1 MLKSIVLLVVAAV
14 LAAGTYGINYLRDV
28 EAVAA
33 GYISQTLCTNVLILG
48 RDQAEVEAN
57 DLTGQ
62 QREIARSAV
71 KGDVVETTVR
81 IGPVSFTEHS
91 VYRPGL
97 GCSVLAGRNLE
108 DVLAVAVDERT
119 DSPPTAPAW
128 PTVDE
133 NVPGVNRDQLDAV
146 IASTFT
152 ETTDDIENIQN
163 TRAVLVS
170 YQGKLIAE
178 RYADGFDGDTPQRGM
193 SMTKSA
199 TATVIGI
206 LVQQG
211 RLDVDAPAPIDG
223 WSELNDGRSRI
234 TTHHLLTMTA
244 GFDYEET
251 PADSNPRN
259 LHSQML
265 YAVPDAPGFAAE
277 TPLRGEP
284 GNSWEYQTVHS
295 VLLQHVARNVIADD
309 QQYFRFA
316 QRHLFDKLG
325 MGNSFF
331 QADAAG
337 TFIGG
342 ASMYA
347 SGLDWMKLGLLYL
360 NDGVH
365 QGERILPEGWV
376 EYATT
381 ASEPSLQTRA
391 YGAQIW
397 LNTPAPHQLFPGMP
411 EDAYAFQGHF
421 GQYVIVVP
429 SLELVVVRMGMTFN
443 GEQGFDKQALLRGV
457 VAALPAG

>member
-1 MLKSIVLLVVAAV
+1 
-14 LAAGTYGINYLRDV
+14 
-28 EAVAA
+28 
-33 GYISQTLCTNVLILG
+33 
-48 RDQAEVEAN
+48 
-57 DLTGQ
+57 
-62 QREIARSAV
+62 
-71 KGDVVETTVR
+71 
-81 IGPVSFTEHS
+81 
-91 VYRPGL
+91 
-97 GCSVLAGRNLE
+97 
-108 DVLAVAVDERT
+108 
-119 DSPPTAPAW
+119 
-128 PTVDE
+128 
-133 NVPGVNRDQLDAV
+133 
-146 IASTFT
+146 
-152 ETTDDIENIQN
+152 
-163 TRAVLVS
+163 
-170 YQGKLIAE
+170 
-178 RYADGFDGDTPQRGM
+178 
-193 SMTKSA
+193 MTKSA
-199 TATVIGI
+199 TATIIGI

-211 RLDVDAPAPIDG
+211 RLDVDAPAPVDG
-223 WSELNDGRSRI
+223 WSELDDGRSRI

-244 GFDYEET
+244 GFDYQESSGES
-251 PADSNPRN
+251 DLRN
-259 LHSQML
+259 LLKTML
-265 YAVPDAPGFAAE
+265 YSMPDAPGFAAQ

-325 MGNSFF
+325 MRNSFF

-347 SGLDWMKLGLLYL
+347 SGRDWMKLGLLYL
-360 NDGVH
+360 NDGIH

-376 EYATT
+376 KYATT
-381 ASEPSLQTRA
+381 ASKPSLQTRA

-421 GQYVIVVP
+421 GQYVIVIP